1 MATYDIMISNRDG
14 ILASV
19 KAAGNVDAALALNDI
34 EIYKQTDASA
44 IVYLVL
50 TSYYTYDFQVNNVQT
65 TMAYSK
71 TSVTPTGTM
80 IWKLSTAP
88 RSSLAA
94 DGSLTV
100 NSAFLKSGTT
110 TDEIVIPKIDDSVA
124 SPSTSN
130 TLKHVAVVS
139 AAPTT
144 YDPNTIYLVSNN
156 STPMTL
162 EDDQNNV
169 TGAKT
174 FRATTTFNSAD
185 NYII

>member
-100 NSAFLKSGTT
+100 NSAF
-110 TDEIVIPKIDDSVA
+110 
-124 SPSTSN
+124 
-130 TLKHVAVVS
+130 
-139 AAPTT
+139 
-144 YDPNTIYLVSNN
+144 
-156 STPMTL
+156 
-162 EDDQNNV
+162 
-169 TGAKT
+169 
-174 FRATTTFNSAD
+174 
-185 NYII
+185 